1 MNYRNLFPIFAN
13 ENLHYLDTAA
23 TSQKPLSVIAK
34 VDEYYKKYNGNP
46 GRGSHKLSVGAEL
59 LVEDVRKKVKNFIG
73 ANDEKEIIFT
83 KNATEALN
91 LLAYSYGL
99 SNLKAGDEIL
109 LGISNHH
116 ANIVPWQEVA
126 RRTGAVLKY
135 IYLQEN
141 GDLDYED
148 YQNKLNEKTK
158 IVSISMT
165 VNVTGVIQDFTRIL
179 RLARENS
186 EAKVVFDASQ
196 SISHFRHTVEEW
208 DIDFLVFSGHK
219 MFAGMGVGI
228 LYGKKVLLDSMPPFL
243 CGGDMIDFV
252 EEQTTEF
259 APLPHKFEAG
269 TKDVA
274 SIVSL
279 GAAIDFIH
287 DISYEK
293 IQDYE
298 NELLSYAY
306 EKLSRIPEVEIYHHK
321 DVRKAGILAFN
332 IKGVHSHDTAY
343 ILDTFGV
350 MVRSGHHCAQPLM
363 KYLGIASC
371 CRASFSLYNNKRDID
386 NLILGIEKVKE
397 VFLK

>member
-1 MNYRNLFPIFAN
+1 MNYKNLFPIFAD

-34 VDEYYKKYNGNP
+34 VDEYYKKHNGNP
-46 GRGSHKLSVGAEL
+46 GRGSHTLSVGAEL
-59 LVEDVRKKVKNFIG
+59 LVEDVRKKVSAFIG
-73 ANDEKEIIFT
+73 AEHTEEIIFT

-99 SNLKAGDEIL
+99 ANIKEGDEIL

-126 RRTGAVLKY
+126 KRTGAVLKY

-141 GDLDYED
+141 GDLDYAD
-148 YQNKLNEKTK
+148 YQEKLNAKTK

-165 VNVTGVIQDFTRIL
+165 VNVTGVIQDFSKIL
-179 RLARENS
+179 QYAREKS
-186 EAKVVFDASQ
+186 DAKVIFDASQ
-196 SISHFRHTVEEW
+196 SISHFKHTVKEW
-208 DIDFLVFSGHK
+208 DVDFLVFSGHK

-228 LYGKKVLLDSMPPFL
+228 LYGKKECLEGMPPFL

-252 EEQTTEF
+252 EEQNTEF

-274 SIVSL
+274 SIASL
-279 GAAIDFIH
+279 GAAIDFID

-293 IQDYE
+293 IQE
-298 NELLSYAY
+298 HESKLLAYAY
-306 EKLSRIPEVEIYHHK
+306 EKLKRIPEVEIYHHNG
-321 DVRKAGILAFN
+321 VHKAGILAFN
-332 IKGVHSHDTAY
+332 IRGVHSHDTAY

-371 CRASFSLYNNKRDID
+371 CRASFSLYNDEKDID
-386 NLILGIEKVKE
+386 SLVLGIEKVKE